1 MEKMST
7 DSNVYDLIT
16 TSQIQNIWQ
25 PVKRLF
31 IIRERLIINNRYIER
46 FREPSLLMNNV
57 RNKRHSC
64 TVKEYKQK
72 K

>member
-1 MEKMST
+1 MST

-25 PVKRLF
+25 TVKRLF

-57 RNKRHSC
+57 KTRGILVLSKSISKNK
-64 TVKEYKQK
+64 
-72 K
+72 